1 MDCYSIFPEKDSK
14 KFQILKRFWVP
25 LTLCILVLHLT
36 YNLYLSVKKGVHP
49 LLKLLKLNLNEPPLE
64 VPGRVSF
71 NKSERDQE
79 WNIVSK
85 LCKYQNGVKRSVV
98 CIKILLF

>member
-85 LCKYQNGVKRSVV
+85 LCKYQNGVKRSDV
-98 CIKILLF
+98 CVKIP

>member
-1 MDCYSIFPEKDSK
+1 MDCYYIFWEKDSK
-14 KFQILKRFWVP
+14 KFQILKRYWVP

-98 CIKILLF
+98 CVKIP

>member
-1 MDCYSIFPEKDSK
+1 MDCYSIFREKDSK
-14 KFQILKRFWVP
+14 KFQILKMFWVP

-98 CIKILLF
+98 CVKIP